1 MLRFSNYHI
10 SLFNT
15 VNDSMSHKSCGAKE
29 RIRLQSRACHS
40 GLVLSP
46 PSVGCENHRL
56 KGGRSGICFFGVM
69 PDYQVNALDTR
80 EMSKKPPKLGK
91 LLKMTPDSAQVVTL
105 PSSNLICLLIDNRHS
120 SSLWEFA
127 QFVPT
132 TIVGGYFSKL
142 IDSIQYIEI
151 LLFPVLI

>member
-1 MLRFSNYHI
+1 MLTLRIENRILSFKKCPGVKSYLPASSWYLLNQTMLRFSNHHI

-91 LLKMTPDSAQVVTL
+91 LLKMTPDSAQVGTL
-105 PSSNLICLLIDNRHS
+105 PSSNLICLLVDNRHS
-120 SSLWEFA
+120 SSL
-127 QFVPT
+127 
-132 TIVGGYFSKL
+132 
-142 IDSIQYIEI
+142 
-151 LLFPVLI
+151 